1 MNAKAIELCQRGG
14 FVKESS
20 PVICA
25 LIEYACARAPIGVV
39 VNDARAANAMR
50 QALFRD
56 MRTFESIVDRLAL
69 DGVTDEDVLKVCKP
83 GANFPIWNVKKQAFD
98 HGRDKWVDWYRSAAC
113 RLGMAAIA
121 AKCGS
126 LVASP
131 INTIADLRRL
141 SILNNSTF
149 FEPKIWRYKKAAIV
163 SFSASERR
171 FTVRQ
176 HPPYDTC
183 PTWWVFKFDDK
194 GRITPVNI
202 GLTERRALQ
211 RQRRF
216 KTLLKS

>member
-25 LIEYACARAPIGVV
+25 LIGYACARAPIGVV

-131 INTIADLRRL
+131 INTIADKQHWRASRNAVYRYRVESRLR
-141 SILNNSTF
+141 
-149 FEPKIWRYKKAAIV
+149 
-163 SFSASERR
+163 
-171 FTVRQ
+171 
-176 HPPYDTC
+176 
-183 PTWWVFKFDDK
+183 
-194 GRITPVNI
+194 
-202 GLTERRALQ
+202 
-211 RQRRF
+211 
-216 KTLLKS
+216 